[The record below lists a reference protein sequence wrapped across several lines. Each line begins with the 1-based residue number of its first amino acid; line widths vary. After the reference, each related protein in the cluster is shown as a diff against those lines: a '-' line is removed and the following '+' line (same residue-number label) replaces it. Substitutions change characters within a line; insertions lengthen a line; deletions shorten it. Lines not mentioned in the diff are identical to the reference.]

1 MKYNISVIIF
11 LIFLAGCAPNPEQN
25 IEQLNGYWEI
35 TQVEKNNKLIK
46 KYAISAT
53 VDYFKI
59 EGDLSGFKKK
69 VMPTFQG
76 TYIVSQHHTPFS
88 LKLENDS
95 INIYYINNEV
105 TIKETILKLS
115 KTELIIADANGF
127 IYTYKPSKK
136 IELQ

>member
-1 MKYNISVIIF
+1 MKHSISVIIS
-11 LIFLAGCAPNPEQN
+11 LIILIGCAPNPEQN
-25 IEQLNGYWEI
+25 IEQLNGYWQI
-35 TQVEKNNKLIK
+35 TQVEKNNKLVK
-46 KYAISAT
+46 EYTISAA

-76 TYIVSQHHTPFS
+76 TYIVTQHHTPFS

-95 INIYYINNEV
+95 LNIYYINDV
-105 TIKETILKLS
+105 ATIKETILKIS

-136 IELQ
+136 IDLQ